1 MAEEKRENE
10 DRSGEKRRYEGQE
23 GTDLTLKEEI
33 ETTFSNFRFS
43 DSIY

>member
-1 MAEEKRENE
+1 MKTGV
-10 DRSGEKRRYEGQE
+10 GEKRRYEGQE

-33 ETTFSNFRFS
+33 ETSFSNFRFS